1 MEDIL
6 RRIATWEDLYS
17 KVVDRT
23 TPAYLELLNS
33 MRNDYEINKDTN
45 KCLRICDEI
54 QDLIV
59 NNKVECENSADYL
72 LAMYDTRAR
81 LGDFRA
87 YCMALEWNRPIEK
100 QFFLPRRRI
109 LEKHGLIQAMQDVA
123 DDKLDFLFVSQSPR
137 TGKALS
143 NSTPILTKNGWKTH
157 GELQVGDYV
166 LNHKGRFVKVL
177 ATSPEYPCN
186 CRVTF
191 SNGEQIDCH
200 ENHEWVV
207 YDRHGSHSNAKRIL
221 ETKEMIGKLQDYHGE
236 HKKCVNRFFIEK
248 NQPVQ
253 GTNRKLPVDPYVLG
267 AWIGDGTSTRG
278 DIAQYDK
285 DIEVVLEFE
294 KRGYSLQHTYHDVK
308 SHTIRYSFKGLRQ
321 DLQKIGLCYS
331 MKKVTKYIPQV
342 YLTSSLQQRLDLLAG
357 LLDTDGTLDRNAKR
371 YKFSTSNE
379 GLKDFVKDLIYT
391 FGWLPCVTEYDGSR
405 CTIPSQNYWVISF
418 NPTFEVPCHIPR
430 KQLDAFYSHRRISI
444 RSIDI
449 IKNPETGKC
458 IQVEGGIYLAGK
470 TLMPTHNSTLGLF
483 FLTFMAGLYP
493 ERSILGSGHSAAIIQ
508 SFFNE
513 VLNIITSEEYRF
525 HDIFYDTKIVNKSA
539 EYAWIDLNTNKRFH
553 TFSFRSIE
561 TGGTGLVEASNIL
574 YCDDLI
580 KDIETANNPDRLDK
594 LFYTYTSSIQ
604 DRTIM
609 RLCKDGQY
617 RRCPEIHIA
626 TRWSL
631 NDVIGRLIAIYGE
644 TDSDRIRIINIP
656 CYDENGESN
665 FQYDYGKGFSTDYY
679 KKLEMAEDPVV
690 FAAKYLGQPI
700 EREGRP
706 FTKDQLTY
714 YQSLPSEEPDQIVAY
729 SDVAHGGDDYFSMP
743 IAYVYGYDVY
753 IEDVLFIN
761 KLGDSDTRPLVCQ
774 KLIDNNVTKAGF
786 EENNGGKLYADF
798 IIGDLRKLAYRCNI
812 TTHKVPTSKSKLDR
826 ILSCQSEIKGVLTD
840 FGNYRIY
847 FKSEEVRKDNK
858 QYNDFMQCMY
868 KWSQKPGSIQ
878 KTQHD
883 DAPDS
888 LAGLITNVLDGGRRV
903 AKASSKFSI
912 SKLGF

>member
-6 RRIATWEDLYS
+6 IRIATWEELYK
-17 KVVDRT
+17 KVGDRT

-33 MRNDYEINKDTN
+33 MRNDYEINGDTD

-59 NNKVECENSADYL
+59 NGKVDCEDSADYL
-72 LAMYDTRAR
+72 LSMYDTKAR

-87 YCMALEWNRPIEK
+87 YCIALEWNRPIEK

-123 DDKLDFLFVSQSPR
+123 DDKLDFLFVSAPPR
-137 TGKALS
+137 SAK
-143 NSTPILTKNGWKTH
+143 STT
-157 GELQVGDYV
+157 
-166 LNHKGRFVKVL
+166 
-177 ATSPEYPCN
+177 
-186 CRVTF
+186 
-191 SNGEQIDCH
+191 
-200 ENHEWVV
+200 
-207 YDRHGSHSNAKRIL
+207 
-221 ETKEMIGKLQDYHGE
+221 
-236 HKKCVNRFFIEK
+236 
-248 NQPVQ
+248 
-253 GTNRKLPVDPYVLG
+253 
-267 AWIGDGTSTRG
+267 
-278 DIAQYDK
+278 
-285 DIEVVLEFE
+285 
-294 KRGYSLQHTYHDVK
+294 
-308 SHTIRYSFKGLRQ
+308 
-321 DLQKIGLCYS
+321 
-331 MKKVTKYIPQV
+331 
-342 YLTSSLQQRLDLLAG
+342 
-357 LLDTDGTLDRNAKR
+357 
-371 YKFSTSNE
+371 
-379 GLKDFVKDLIYT
+379 
-391 FGWLPCVTEYDGSR
+391 
-405 CTIPSQNYWVISF
+405 
-418 NPTFEVPCHIPR
+418 
-430 KQLDAFYSHRRISI
+430 
-444 RSIDI
+444 
-449 IKNPETGKC
+449 
-458 IQVEGGIYLAGK
+458 
-470 TLMPTHNSTLGLF
+470 GLF

-493 ERSILGSGHSAAIIQ
+493 ERSILGNGHSAALTQ
-508 SFFNE
+508 SFYNE
-513 VLNIITSEEYRF
+513 VLNIMSSEEYRY
-525 HDIFYDTKIVNKSA
+525 HEIFYNTKIVNKSA
-539 EYAWIDLNTNKRFH
+539 EYAWIDLNHDKRFH
-553 TFSFRSIE
+553 TFMFRSIDGS
-561 TGGTGLVEASNIL
+561 TTGLAEASNVL

-594 LFYTYTSSIQ
+594 LFYTYTSTVQ
-604 DRTIM
+604 DRTVQ
-609 RLCKDGQY
+609 RLCKDGEY

-644 TDSDRIRIINIP
+644 IDSDRIRIINIP

-706 FTKDQLTY
+706 FTKDQLTF
-714 YQSLPSEEPDQIVAY
+714 YQSLPEEEPDQIIAY

-743 IAYVYGYDVY
+743 IGYVYGRDVY

-761 KLGDSDTRPLVCQ
+761 KLGDSDTRPLVCR
-774 KLIDNNVTKAGF
+774 KLIDNKVTKAGF

-798 IIGDLRKLAYRCNI
+798 IIEDLRRLNYRCNI
-812 TTHKVPTSKSKLDR
+812 TTHKAPTSKSKLDR
-826 ILSCQSEIKGVLTD
+826 ILACQSEIKGVLTD

-858 QYNDFMQCMY
+858 QYGDFMQCIY

-888 LAGLITNVLDGGRRV
+888 LAGLITNVLDGTVRV
-903 AKASSKFSI
+903 ARASSKFSI